1 MCKGYLSGETRYI
14 QQLGNKAQ
22 MGKPDNNKWAR
33 EGRLK
38 HQGIP
43 GEEIGPGQRKKVW
56 REKEGRNLL
65 PAAQNG
71 DGL

>member
-43 GEEIGPGQRKKVW
+43 GEEIGPGQRKKV
-56 REKEGRNLL
+56 
-65 PAAQNG
+65 
-71 DGL
+71 